1 MITFPKQGSERPLRV
16 QEVLLEHGMTV
27 FSNNEFR
34 RLFQTTPIQTKK
46 FLEDY
51 TKRGLLQRLK
61 RGLYALQIQP
71 PSEEE
76 IANALIHPSYLSFE
90 YALAYHNILPEMVYT
105 ITSATT
111 KDTRS
116 FVIEDKTFNYYS
128 IKKVAYKGYTVV
140 KKGERQRILIAEPEK
155 ALADYLYFVSLKKKP
170 VNDRLRLTHLNR
182 DKFMAYIK
190 LFNRPALMKLVKKY
204 DF

>member
-1 MITFPKQGSERPLRV
+1 MITLPKQSSERPIRV
-16 QEVLLEHGMTV
+16 QEALIERGINV
-27 FSNNEFR
+27 FTGDEFR
-34 RLFQTTPIQTKK
+34 RLFQTTPLQTKK

-61 RGLYALQIQP
+61 RGLYALQVQP

-76 IANALIHPSYLSFE
+76 IANALCHPSYLSFE

-116 FVIEDKTFNYYS
+116 FVIADKTFAYYT
-128 IKKVAYKGYTVV
+128 IKKVAYTGYTAAQ
-140 KKGERQRILIAEPEK
+140 KGERQRILIAEPEK
-155 ALADYLYFVSLKKKP
+155 ALVDYLYFVSLKKKP
-170 VNDRLRLTHLNR
+170 TNDRLRLTHL
-182 DKFMAYIK
+182 DHSKIVQYAK
-190 LFNRPALMKLVKKY
+190 LFNRPALMALLKNL
-204 DF
+204 